1 MNLIPVLGGAALGT
15 MDTGQTIAEQYL
27 LGTRWDI
34 PRQTAEQ
41 EKS

>member
-1 MNLIPVLGGAALGT
+1 MNSVPGLGSAVLDT

-27 LGTRWDI
+27 LETKWDI
-34 PRQTAEQ
+34 PRQTVEQ